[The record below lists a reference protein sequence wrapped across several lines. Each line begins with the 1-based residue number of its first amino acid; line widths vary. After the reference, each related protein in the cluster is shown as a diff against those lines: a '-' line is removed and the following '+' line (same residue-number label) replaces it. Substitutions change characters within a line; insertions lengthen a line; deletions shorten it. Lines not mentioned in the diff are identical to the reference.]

1 MVGARW
7 SIAIAAGAAAL
18 FTLLANFGSIMHLAY
33 RNPPLHVAVETAA
46 SLISLVAAQLIYGR
60 FRRSYLLSD
69 LLLTASL
76 TTFAVANLFF
86 SAIPAVADGGTAP
99 FATWAPVAGRLL
111 GAALLALAALW
122 PDRTLR
128 HPTRDIRRVIAG
140 CLVALVAVAFAVA
153 LAGDGLPPAVGPDL
167 SPESASRPRVTGQ
180 PTILGAQLVDMLLF
194 ALAAIGFAR
203 RSERTG
209 DGLAVWLAIAATLG
223 SFSRLNYFLFPSLYS
238 QHFYVGDVLRL
249 GFFLALLTGGMLEL
263 RRTQRTLLNAAVLQE
278 RERIARDI
286 HDGVAQDIA
295 FILLHGRRLAGR
307 DGAPAGM
314 DHLVRAA
321 QRALDETRHAIAAL
335 ARSSEEPLS
344 EAVTLTAHETAGR
357 EDCFVEMD
365 LDCDMQVP
373 SATQEV
379 LLRVLR
385 EAIINAIR
393 HGGASSIRVELRDKP
408 TLRMAVVD
416 DGRGFDVEDATSA
429 PGRLGLRSMAT
440 RVRAIGGDLV
450 IESEP
455 GRGSR
460 VEVLMP

>member
-1 MVGARW
+1 MVRARW
-7 SIAIAAGAAAL
+7 SIAIAAGAAAS
-18 FTLLANFGSIMHLAY
+18 FTLLANFGSILDVAY
-33 RNPPLHVAVETAA
+33 RNPPLHVAAETAA

-60 FRRSYLLSD
+60 FRRSFLLSD

-76 TTFAVANLFF
+76 STFAAANLLF
-86 SAIPAVADGGTAP
+86 STIPAVADSGTGP
-99 FATWAPVAGRLL
+99 VATWAPVAGRLL

-128 HPTRDIRRVIAG
+128 HPTREFQRVIAG
-140 CLVALVAVAFAVA
+140 CVVALGAVTVAVA
-153 LAGDGLPPAVGPDL
+153 LAGDGLPPAVRPDL
-167 SPESASRPRVTGQ
+167 SPESASRPRVTGE

-194 ALAAIGFAR
+194 AVAAIGFAR
-203 RSERTG
+203 RAERTG
-209 DGLAVWLAIAATLG
+209 DGLAGWLAIAATLG

-238 QHFYVGDVLRL
+238 PYFYVGDVLRL
-249 GFFLALLTGGMLEL
+249 GFFLALLAGGVLEL
-263 RRTQRTLLNAAVLQE
+263 RRMQRTLLNAAVLQE

-295 FILLHGRRLAGR
+295 FILQHGRRLAER
-307 DGAPAGM
+307 DGAPAGL
-314 DHLVRAA
+314 DHLVQAA
-321 QRALDETRHAIAAL
+321 QRALDESRHAIAAL
-335 ARSSEEPLS
+335 VRSSEEPLS
-344 EAVTLTAHETAGR
+344 DSVTLTAHETAGR
-357 EDCFVEMD
+357 ENCFVEMD
-365 LDCDMQVP
+365 LDCDVQVP

-393 HGGASSIRVELRDKP
+393 HGGAASIRVELRDKP
-408 TLRMAVVD
+408 RLRMAVVD
-416 DGRGFDVEDATSA
+416 DGQGFHVDDARNA